1 MLRKLFHLSG
11 IIIPV
16 VYLLTER
23 RTALVVSA
31 ALFVAVGVF
40 EFLRIRGILKIDFV
54 GKYTKDS
61 ERKRPLGSFYYV
73 LSALIVILLFDK
85 STAVASLFTLSIS
98 DPLSSIVGSRLGR
111 VHILGKTLEGTLT
124 FFFSSL
130 CIFLL
135 FSFGPCIAVAGAAVS
150 SLTELLSGR
159 PIDDNL
165 SIPIVTACALA
176 ALSRL
181 L

>member
-1 MLRKLFHLSG
+1 MLRKLFHFSG
-11 IIIPV
+11 IVIPV

-23 RTALVVSA
+23 RTALTVATV
-31 ALFVAVGVF
+31 LFVAMGVF
-40 EFLRIRGILKIDFV
+40 EVLRIKGILRIDIV
-54 GKYTKDS
+54 GKYTKDR
-61 ERKRPLGSFYYV
+61 EQKKPLGSFYYV
-73 LSALIVILLFDK
+73 LSALIVIFFFDK
-85 STAVASLFTLSIS
+85 NTAVASLFTLSIS
-98 DPLSSIVGSRLGR
+98 DPLSSIIGSRLGR

-124 FFFSSL
+124 FFFSAL

-135 FSFGPCIAVAGAAVS
+135 FSFGPYTAVAGAAVS

-176 ALSRL
+176 VLSKL
-181 L
+181 I